1 MTKKL
6 LAPAIVLSL
15 VGLSVSPAL
24 AANKAG
30 DSCKVAG
37 RVVTTSVQ
45 KLACS
50 KVAKKLYW
58 VALTAN
64 KAGAPCKV
72 AGRIVTTSVQNLVCA
87 KVAKNLKWVA
97 LTAPAATTTTVA
109 PTTTVAA
116 TTTTTTIAV
125 VKPIVTLLRAGGTS
139 TSPSVNYTV
148 TGDKDIDCTT
158 LSTVIGVDFATKY
171 ISAINSVVQTSAKV
185 CTVNAQSR
193 AERDNT
199 AYDTV
204 LSAAATFAI
213 ADTSGNVQTVLL
225 GSPQTIWV
233 TRAP

>member
-1 MTKKL
+1 MAKKL

-15 VGLSVSPAL
+15 VGLSGSPVL

-37 RVVTTSVQ
+37 RVVSTSVQ
-45 KLACS
+45 K
-50 KVAKKLYW
+50 
-58 VALTAN
+58 
-64 KAGAPCKV
+64 
-72 AGRIVTTSVQNLVCA
+72 LVCA
-87 KVAKNLKWVA
+87 KVAKKLKWVA
-97 LTAPAATTTTVA
+97 LTAPAPTTTTTVA

-116 TTTTTTIAV
+116 TTTSTTIAA

-148 TGDKDIDCTT
+148 TGDKDLNCTT

-171 ISAINSVVQTSAKV
+171 ISAINSVVQTSSKV
-185 CTVNAQSR
+185 CTVNAQSK

-204 LSAAATFAI
+204 LSAATTFAI
-213 ADTSGNVQTVLL
+213 ADTSGNVQTLLL

>member
-1 MTKKL
+1 MKKL

-15 VGLSVSPAL
+15 VSLSVSPAL
-24 AANKAG
+24 AENKAG

-45 KLACS
+45 K
-50 KVAKKLYW
+50 
-58 VALTAN
+58 
-64 KAGAPCKV
+64 
-72 AGRIVTTSVQNLVCA
+72 LVCA

-116 TTTTTTIAV
+116 TTTTTIAA
-125 VKPIVTLLRAGGTS
+125 VKPVVTLLRAGGTS

-148 TGDKDIDCTT
+148 TGDRDLDCTT
-158 LSTVIGVDFATKY
+158 LSTVIGVDFSTKY
-171 ISAINSVVQTSAKV
+171 ISAINSVVQTSARV

-193 AERDNT
+193 AARDNT
-199 AYDTV
+199 AYETV
-204 LSAAATFAI
+204 LSAAATFSI
-213 ADTSGNVQTVLL
+213 ADTSGNVQTSLL

>member
-1 MTKKL
+1 MAKKL

-15 VGLSVSPAL
+15 IGLAGSPAL

-45 KLACS
+45 KL
-50 KVAKKLYW
+50 
-58 VALTAN
+58 
-64 KAGAPCKV
+64 
-72 AGRIVTTSVQNLVCA
+72 VCA

-97 LTAPAATTTTVA
+97 LTAPAVTTTIA

-116 TTTTTTIAV
+116 TTTTIAA
-125 VKPIVTLLRAGGTS
+125 VKPVVTLLRAGGTS
-139 TSPSVNYTV
+139 TSASVNYTV

-158 LSTVIGVDFATKY
+158 LSTTIGVDFTTKY
-171 ISAINSVVQTSAKV
+171 ISVINSVVQTSAKV

-199 AYDTV
+199 AYETV
-204 LSAAATFAI
+204 LRAATTFAI

>member
-1 MTKKL
+1 MAKKL
-6 LAPAIVLSL
+6 LVSAIVLSL
-15 VGLSVSPAL
+15 FGLSISPAL
-24 AANKAG
+24 AANKVG

-45 KLACS
+45 K
-50 KVAKKLYW
+50 
-58 VALTAN
+58 
-64 KAGAPCKV
+64 
-72 AGRIVTTSVQNLVCA
+72 LVCA

-116 TTTTTTIAV
+116 TTTTTIAA

-139 TSPSVNYTV
+139 TSASVNYTV
-148 TGDKDIDCTT
+148 TGDKDINCAT

>member
-1 MTKKL
+1 VKKL

-45 KLACS
+45 KL
-50 KVAKKLYW
+50 
-58 VALTAN
+58 
-64 KAGAPCKV
+64 
-72 AGRIVTTSVQNLVCA
+72 VCA

-109 PTTTVAA
+109 A

-125 VKPIVTLLRAGGTS
+125 VKPIVTLLREKGTS

-148 TGDKDIDCTT
+148 SGDKDLDCKT
-158 LSTVIGVDFATKY
+158 LSTVIGVDFSTKY
-171 ISAINSVVQTSAKV
+171 ISAINSVVQTSARV

-193 AERDNT
+193 AARDNT
-199 AYDTV
+199 AYETV
-204 LSAAATFAI
+204 LSAAATFSI
-213 ADTSGNVQTVLL
+213 ADTSGNVQTSLL

>member
-1 MTKKL
+1 MAKKL

-15 VGLSVSPAL
+15 VGLSGSPAL
-24 AANKAG
+24 AANKVG

-37 RVVTTSVQ
+37 RVVSTSVQ
-45 KLACS
+45 K
-50 KVAKKLYW
+50 
-58 VALTAN
+58 
-64 KAGAPCKV
+64 
-72 AGRIVTTSVQNLVCA
+72 LVCA
-87 KVAKNLKWVA
+87 KVAKKLKWVA
-97 LTAPAATTTTVA
+97 LTAPAPTTTTTVA

-116 TTTTTTIAV
+116 TTTTTTIAA

-148 TGDKDIDCTT
+148 TGDRDLDCTT

-193 AERDNT
+193 AARDNT

>member
-1 MTKKL
+1 MAKKL

-24 AANKAG
+24 AANKVG

-45 KLACS
+45 K
-50 KVAKKLYW
+50 
-58 VALTAN
+58 
-64 KAGAPCKV
+64 
-72 AGRIVTTSVQNLVCA
+72 LVCA

-97 LTAPAATTTTVA
+97 LTAPASTTTTVA
-109 PTTTVAA
+109 STTTVAA

-125 VKPIVTLLRAGGTS
+125 VKPIVTLLREKGTS

-148 TGDKDIDCTT
+148 SGDKDLDCKT
-158 LSTVIGVDFATKY
+158 LSTVIGVDFSTKY
-171 ISAINSVVQTSAKV
+171 ISAINSVVQTSARV

-193 AERDNT
+193 AARDNT
-199 AYDTV
+199 AYETV
-204 LSAAATFAI
+204 LSAATTFSI
-213 ADTSGNVQTVLL
+213 ADTSGNVQTSLL

>member
-1 MTKKL
+1 MKKL

-15 VGLSVSPAL
+15 IGLSGSPAL
-24 AANKAG
+24 AANKEGAKCTTAG
-30 DSCKVAG
+30 K
-37 RVVTTSVQ
+37 
-45 KLACS
+45 
-50 KVAKKLYW
+50 
-58 VALTAN
+58 
-64 KAGAPCKV
+64 
-72 AGRIVTTSVQNLVCA
+72 IVTVSGKKLVCA

-97 LTAPAATTTTVA
+97 LTTSVVTTTTAA

-116 TTTTTTIAV
+116 TTTTTTIAA
-125 VKPIVTLLRAGGTS
+125 VKPVVTLLRAGGTS

-148 TGDKDIDCTT
+148 TGDKDLNCTT

-171 ISAINSVVQTSAKV
+171 ISAINSVVQTSSKV
-185 CTVNAQSR
+185 CTVNAQSK

-204 LSAAATFAI
+204 LSAATTFAI

>member
-1 MTKKL
+1 MKKL

-15 VGLSVSPAL
+15 VTLSGSPAL

-45 KLACS
+45 KL
-50 KVAKKLYW
+50 
-58 VALTAN
+58 
-64 KAGAPCKV
+64 
-72 AGRIVTTSVQNLVCA
+72 VCA

-97 LTAPAATTTTVA
+97 LTAPAATTTIA

-116 TTTTTTIAV
+116 TTTTTTIAA
-125 VKPIVTLLRAGGTS
+125 VKPVVTLLRAGGTS
-139 TSPSVNYTV
+139 TSASVNYTV

-158 LSTVIGVDFATKY
+158 LSTTIGVDFTTKY
-171 ISAINSVVQTSAKV
+171 ISVINSVVQTSAKV

-199 AYDTV
+199 AYETV
-204 LSAAATFAI
+204 LRAATTFAI

>member
-1 MTKKL
+1 MKKL
-6 LAPAIVLSL
+6 LASAIVLSL
-15 VGLSVSPAL
+15 ISLSGSPAL

-45 KLACS
+45 K
-50 KVAKKLYW
+50 
-58 VALTAN
+58 
-64 KAGAPCKV
+64 
-72 AGRIVTTSVQNLVCA
+72 LVCA

-109 PTTTVAA
+109 PTTTVAV
-116 TTTTTTIAV
+116 TTTTTTIAP
-125 VKPIVTLLRAGGTS
+125 VKPVVTLLRAGGTS
-139 TSPSVNYTV
+139 TSSSVNYTV

-193 AERDNT
+193 AEQDNT
-199 AYDTV
+199 VYDTV

>member
-1 MTKKL
+1 MKKL

-15 VGLSVSPAL
+15 IGLSGSQVL
-24 AANKAG
+24 AANKEGAKCTIAG
-30 DSCKVAG
+30 K
-37 RVVTTSVQ
+37 
-45 KLACS
+45 
-50 KVAKKLYW
+50 
-58 VALTAN
+58 
-64 KAGAPCKV
+64 
-72 AGRIVTTSVQNLVCA
+72 IVTVSGKKLVCA
-87 KVAKNLKWVA
+87 KVAKTLKWVSVGGK
-97 LTAPAATTTTVA
+97 AATTTTVA

-116 TTTTTTIAV
+116 TTTTTIAA

-139 TSPSVNYTV
+139 TSASVNYTV
-148 TGDKDIDCTT
+148 TGDKDINCAT

>member
-1 MTKKL
+1 MKKL

-15 VGLSVSPAL
+15 VGLFSSPVS

-37 RVVTTSVQ
+37 RVVSTSVQ
-45 KLACS
+45 K
-50 KVAKKLYW
+50 
-58 VALTAN
+58 
-64 KAGAPCKV
+64 
-72 AGRIVTTSVQNLVCA
+72 LVCA
-87 KVAKNLKWVA
+87 KVAKKLKWVA
-97 LTAPAATTTTVA
+97 LTAPAATTTIA

-116 TTTTTTIAV
+116 TTTTTTIAA
-125 VKPIVTLLRAGGTS
+125 VKPVVTLLREKGTS

-148 TGDKDIDCTT
+148 TGDKDLDCTT

-171 ISAINSVVQTSAKV
+171 ISAINSVVQTSARV

-193 AERDNT
+193 AARDNT
-199 AYDTV
+199 AYETA
-204 LSAAATFAI
+204 LSAAATFAV

-225 GSPQTIWV
+225 GSPQSIWV

>member
-1 MTKKL
+1 MKKF

-15 VGLSVSPAL
+15 VGLSGSPAL

-45 KLACS
+45 KL
-50 KVAKKLYW
+50 
-58 VALTAN
+58 
-64 KAGAPCKV
+64 
-72 AGRIVTTSVQNLVCA
+72 VCA
-87 KVAKNLKWVA
+87 KVAKKLKWVA
-97 LTAPAATTTTVA
+97 LTAPATTTTTAA

-116 TTTTTTIAV
+116 TTTTTTIAA
-125 VKPIVTLLRAGGTS
+125 VKPVVTLLRAGGTS
-139 TSPSVNYTV
+139 TSASVNYTV

-158 LSTVIGVDFATKY
+158 LSTTIGVDFTTKY
-171 ISAINSVVQTSAKV
+171 ISVINSVVQTSAKV

-199 AYDTV
+199 AYETV

>member
-1 MTKKL
+1 VKKL

-15 VGLSVSPAL
+15 IGLSVSPAL
-24 AANKAG
+24 AANKVG

-45 KLACS
+45 K
-50 KVAKKLYW
+50 
-58 VALTAN
+58 
-64 KAGAPCKV
+64 
-72 AGRIVTTSVQNLVCA
+72 LVCA

-116 TTTTTTIAV
+116 TTTTTIAA
-125 VKPIVTLLRAGGTS
+125 VKPVVTLLRAGGTS

-148 TGDKDIDCTT
+148 TGDRDLDCTT

-193 AERDNT
+193 AARDNT

>member
-1 MTKKL
+1 MAKKL

-15 VGLSVSPAL
+15 VGLSGSPAL
-24 AANKAG
+24 AANRVG

-37 RVVTTSVQ
+37 RVVSTSVQ
-45 KLACS
+45 K
-50 KVAKKLYW
+50 
-58 VALTAN
+58 
-64 KAGAPCKV
+64 
-72 AGRIVTTSVQNLVCA
+72 LVCA
-87 KVAKNLKWVA
+87 KVAKKLKWVA
-97 LTAPAATTTTVA
+97 LTAPAVTTTIA

-116 TTTTTTIAV
+116 TTTTTTVAAA
-125 VKPIVTLLRAGGTS
+125 VKPVVTLLRAGGTS
-139 TSPSVNYTV
+139 TSASVNYTV
-148 TGDKDIDCTT
+148 TGDKDLDCTT
-158 LSTVIGVDFATKY
+158 LSPVIGVDFATKY

>member
-1 MTKKL
+1 MKKL

-15 VGLSVSPAL
+15 IGLSGSPAV

-45 KLACS
+45 K
-50 KVAKKLYW
+50 
-58 VALTAN
+58 
-64 KAGAPCKV
+64 
-72 AGRIVTTSVQNLVCA
+72 LVCA

-116 TTTTTTIAV
+116 TTTTTIAA
-125 VKPIVTLLRAGGTS
+125 VKPVVTLLRAGGTS

-148 TGDKDIDCTT
+148 TGDRDLDCTT

-193 AERDNT
+193 AARDNT

>member
-1 MTKKL
+1 MHSTTFKKI

-15 VGLSVSPAL
+15 IGLSGSTAF
-24 AANKAG
+24 AANKEGAKCTTAG
-30 DSCKVAG
+30 K
-37 RVVTTSVQ
+37 
-45 KLACS
+45 
-50 KVAKKLYW
+50 
-58 VALTAN
+58 
-64 KAGAPCKV
+64 
-72 AGRIVTTSVQNLVCA
+72 IVTVSGKKLVCA
-87 KVAKNLKWVA
+87 KVAKTLKWVA
-97 LTAPAATTTTVA
+97 VGGKAVTTTTVA

-116 TTTTTTIAV
+116 TTTTTVAAA
-125 VKPIVTLLRAGGTS
+125 VKPVVTLLRAGGTS
-139 TSPSVNYTV
+139 TSSSVNYTV

-193 AERDNT
+193 APRDNT

-204 LSAAATFAI
+204 LSAAATFSI
-213 ADTSGNVQTVLL
+213 ADTSGNVQTSLL

>member
-1 MTKKL
+1 MKKL

-15 VGLSVSPAL
+15 IGLSVSPAL

-45 KLACS
+45 KL
-50 KVAKKLYW
+50 
-58 VALTAN
+58 
-64 KAGAPCKV
+64 
-72 AGRIVTTSVQNLVCA
+72 VCA

-97 LTAPAATTTTVA
+97 LTAPAVTTTTAA

-125 VKPIVTLLRAGGTS
+125 VKPIVTLLREKGTS

-148 TGDKDIDCTT
+148 SGDKDLDCKT
-158 LSTVIGVDFATKY
+158 LSTVIGVDFSTKY
-171 ISAINSVVQTSAKV
+171 ISAINSVVQTSARV

-193 AERDNT
+193 AARDNT
-199 AYDTV
+199 AYETV
-204 LSAAATFAI
+204 LSAAATFSI
-213 ADTSGNVQTVLL
+213 ADTSGNVQTSLL

>member
-1 MTKKL
+1 MKKL

-15 VGLSVSPAL
+15 IGLSVSPAL

-45 KLACS
+45 KL
-50 KVAKKLYW
+50 
-58 VALTAN
+58 
-64 KAGAPCKV
+64 
-72 AGRIVTTSVQNLVCA
+72 VCA

-97 LTAPAATTTTVA
+97 LTAPAATTTIA
-109 PTTTVAA
+109 PTTTIAA
-116 TTTTTTIAV
+116 TTTTIAA
-125 VKPIVTLLRAGGTS
+125 VKPVVTLLRAGGTS
-139 TSPSVNYTV
+139 TSESVNYTV
-148 TGDKDIDCTT
+148 TGDKFLDCTT
-158 LSTVIGVDFATKY
+158 LSIVIGVDFTTKY
-171 ISAINSVVQTSAKV
+171 ISEINSIVQTSAKV

-193 AERDNT
+193 APRDNT
-199 AYDTV
+199 AHDTV

>member
-1 MTKKL
+1 MKKL

-15 VGLSVSPAL
+15 FGLSGSPAL
-24 AANKAG
+24 AANKVG

-45 KLACS
+45 K
-50 KVAKKLYW
+50 
-58 VALTAN
+58 
-64 KAGAPCKV
+64 
-72 AGRIVTTSVQNLVCA
+72 LVCA

-116 TTTTTTIAV
+116 TTTTTIAA
-125 VKPIVTLLRAGGTS
+125 VKPVVTLLREGGTS
-139 TSPSVNYTV
+139 TSSSVNYTV
-148 TGDKDIDCTT
+148 TGDKDLDCTT

-193 AERDNT
+193 AARDNT